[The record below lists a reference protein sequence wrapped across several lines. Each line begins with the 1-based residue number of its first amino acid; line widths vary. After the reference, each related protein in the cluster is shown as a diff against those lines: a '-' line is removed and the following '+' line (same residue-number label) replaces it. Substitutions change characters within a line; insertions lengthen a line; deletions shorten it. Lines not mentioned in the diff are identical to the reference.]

1 MPHRDDGTHTP
12 RAALGRSP
20 VPARADRDRADRDRP
35 GRPGVLLVLALAA
48 ALAAAVAGAV
58 LPHGLLLAAG
68 LIAAAVAVIRSG
80 TAGRDRERLP

>member
-1 MPHRDDGTHTP
+1 MPHRDDDTHTP
-12 RAALGRSP
+12 RAALGRRP
-20 VPARADRDRADRDRP
+20 GTDRPGRDRP
-35 GRPGVLLVLALAA
+35 GRPGAVLALALAA
-48 ALAAAVAGAV
+48 ALASAVVGAV

>member
-1 MPHRDDGTHTP
+1 MPHRDDDTHTP
-12 RAALGRSP
+12 RAALGRRP
-20 VPARADRDRADRDRP
+20 GRDRP
-35 GRPGVLLVLALAA
+35 GRPGAVLALALAA
-48 ALAAAVAGAV
+48 ALASAVVGAV

>member
-12 RAALGRSP
+12 RAALGRTP
-20 VPARADRDRADRDRP
+20 RRDRP
-35 GRPGVLLVLALAA
+35 GRPGAVLALALAA

-68 LIAAAVAVIRSG
+68 LIAAAVAVIRRG

>member
-12 RAALGRSP
+12 RAALGRSR
-20 VPARADRDRADRDRP
+20 VPARPGRDRT
-35 GRPGVLLVLALAA
+35 GRPGVLLALALAA

-80 TAGRDRERLP
+80 EAGRDRERLP

>member
-1 MPHRDDGTHTP
+1 MPHRDDTHP
-12 RAALGRSP
+12 ARAAFRRSRPRSGRSP
-20 VPARADRDRADRDRP
+20 GKDRS
-35 GRPGVLLVLALAA
+35 GRPGAVLVLVLALAA
-48 ALAAAVAGAV
+48 ALGAAVAGAL

>member
-1 MPHRDDGTHTP
+1 MPHREDDIRAP
-12 RAALGRSP
+12 RDVLGRGP
-20 VPARADRDRADRDRP
+20 GRARPNRP
-35 GRPGVLLVLALAA
+35 GRPGAVLPLALTA

>member
-20 VPARADRDRADRDRP
+20 VPARPGRDRA
-35 GRPGVLLVLALAA
+35 GRPGVVLVLALAA